1 MTITMVPVVGKFHRE
16 DAGTCYGFVSFE
28 PVHQII
34 QDDGTIISDPYTF
47 YLSDS
52 AIPGGSVIA
61 ATDDPG
67 TQVGSANYYKV
78 TEYISGHER
87 TYNLKVSR
95 KNKVIDVSAKVTA
108 GDLRS
113 DVLMQDRID
122 SLDLVSHK
130 GTVSGTVTHAPGRS
144 GAIVVMTL
152 GGNATMVFY
161 DSPFQGDVVRSIEVV
176 VHQDGTGG
184 RTITWPAEV
193 KWPDGSEPSISSD
206 PNATTR
212 LVFTSYGDG
221 YWYGALIGKDY
232 A

>member
-28 PVHQII
+28 PVHPII
-34 QDDGTIISDPYTF
+34 QDDGTVISDPYTF
-47 YLSDS
+47 YLSNS
-52 AIPGGSVIA
+52 AIPGGSVLA

-67 TQVGSANYYKV
+67 T
-78 TEYISGHER
+78 R

-95 KNKVIDVSAKVTA
+95 RNKVIDVSAKVTA